1 MSNERQAPLCWE
13 AGVVMTDGT
22 CTKRVLLVK
31 DDMALLECM
40 ENGKLIQ
47 YCVAHGIYEQDG
59 QLYWQ
64 NGSYFLCV
72 DSPDYDTPSE
82 AFTKAVNSMQAVY
95 TIHANTTEDD
105 LYHVFGNEASARAYL
120 QELLNANHYLQDLYK
135 RHGYEELSV
144 SAYLEHRYEIIAED
158 HYSLSEMDI
167 EY

>member
-1 MSNERQAPLCWE
+1 MNSNQQAPLRWE
-13 AGVVMTDGT
+13 VGTVIGDGT
-22 CTKRVLLVK
+22 TTKRVLLAK
-31 DDMALLECM
+31 EDMALLECW

-59 QLYWQ
+59 HLYWQ
-64 NGSYFLCV
+64 NGNYFLCI

-82 AFTKAVNSMQAVY
+82 AFMKAVNSMQAVNVV
-95 TIHANTTEDD
+95 HVNTSEDD
-105 LYHVFGNEASARAYL
+105 FYHVFGNEASARAYL

-144 SAYLEHRYEIIAED
+144 SAYLETRYEIIAED

>member
-1 MSNERQAPLCWE
+1 MNSNQQAPLRWE
-13 AGVVMTDGT
+13 VGTVIGDGT
-22 CTKRVLLVK
+22 TTKRVLLVK
-31 DDMALLECM
+31 EDIALLECW

-64 NGSYFLCV
+64 NGNYFLCV

-82 AFTKAVNSMQAVY
+82 AFMKAVNSMQAVNVV
-95 TIHANTTEDD
+95 HVNTSEDD
-105 LYHVFGNEASARAYL
+105 FYHVFGNEASARAYL

-135 RHGYEELSV
+135 RHGYEELSTSV
-144 SAYLEHRYEIIAED
+144 YLEHRYEIIAEE